1 MIWFD
6 EFFHEFVQNLFKV
19 VGFVKAVIDI
29 PFQISQS
36 FDLPFLLFYFKDP
49 WFLEYFGQDYSMEA
63 KNTSIHS
70 WMRLKR
76 KWALGQPLV
85 DSQVKFLCSVANMF
99 FKTFFTKFGIFFFI
113 SCKKYMVFY
122 QPYFHCTKGT
132 KCQWLVVQLVCYLL
146 LKN

>member
-6 EFFHEFVQNLFKV
+6 KFFYIFRFSIKVFIYERTFVQIGNFRLMNFQIVFYFFCTRNTYSKLLV
-19 VGFVKAVIDI
+19 LKAVIDI

-99 FKTFFTKFGIFFFI
+99 LNIFTFFPFFFHF
-113 SCKKYMVFY
+113 V
-122 QPYFHCTKGT
+122 
-132 KCQWLVVQLVCYLL
+132 
-146 LKN
+146 

>member
-6 EFFHEFVQNLFKV
+6 EFFHELVQNLFKV

-99 FKTFFTKFGIFFFI
+99 FKPFHKICHFFFFI
-113 SCKKYMVFY
+113 SCKAS
-122 QPYFHCTKGT
+122 YFASLISIVET
-132 KCQWLVVQLVCYLL
+132 
-146 LKN
+146 

>member
-1 MIWFD
+1 MFIY
-6 EFFHEFVQNLFKV
+6 ERTFVQIGNFRLMNFQIVFYFFCTRNTYSKLLV
-19 VGFVKAVIDI
+19 LKAVIDI

-99 FKTFFTKFGIFFFI
+99 LNLFTKFVIFFFI
-113 SCKKYMVFY
+113 SCKAS
-122 QPYFHCTKGT
+122 YFASLISIVET
-132 KCQWLVVQLVCYLL
+132 
-146 LKN
+146 